1 LKRIIIHTLA
11 FFILKPFKGRSP
23 WIVSEIA
30 QAKNAIQFLNHYLEP
45 MPTFLSSLQT
55 KLKDF
60 IFLALLTG
68 FCLFTLSYQLG
79 EVPPYH
85 TDETF
90 YVISAKNMVLS
101 GDYLTPVFHEKKR
114 FAKPILYYWQVALS
128 YKIFGVSLVSAR
140 LWSVVLG
147 TLSALLVFL
156 LGRRLLSTPAAM
168 LATLILPSL
177 YLHFQISRWATT
189 DMTLNFFILCA
200 FYFFIK
206 AFQGESHRTRNYLLF
221 YFAMALGFLAKGPP
235 ALLIPALTITALLFI
250 RGDWKRFGEMRLL
263 SGLVILLLVDVP
275 WFAAMFALHGDEFM
289 NHILGSELRDRIV
302 HQTPFSFYYLGVFVR
317 YYLPW
322 SLFLIVA
329 LAALTH
335 NFKARILSFFDKD
348 NYALLFCFLWI
359 LIPLLLFTAFR
370 IEHSRYMLPASPAV
384 ALILGHYFTSLA
396 SSERGF
402 NRPLFKIPFYLTV
415 FIYFLLT
422 FAVAGGV
429 LIFQIES
436 SVPFRI
442 MFLPLFLA
450 VGPATL
456 ILLFVARRRIALI
469 VTLAVFQTLSLAF
482 IHGDAIP
489 FFSRYPMKKFAQEI
503 AQTASGEEIIGVYRL
518 GSHQSRM
525 EVLAGQYSKYIFTPE
540 QLHEFLATDK
550 KVYLVIREA
559 EWQEHFSDLPLPR
572 QSTDQIW
579 KKRRIDKKYL
589 TKVWEQGLD
598 FKQADLLEPIVL
610 FTNR

>member
-1 LKRIIIHTLA
+1 
-11 FFILKPFKGRSP
+11 
-23 WIVSEIA
+23 
-30 QAKNAIQFLNHYLEP
+30 

-55 KLKDF
+55 KFKDF

-68 FCLFTLSYQLG
+68 FCFFSLSYQLG

-90 YVISAKNMVLS
+90 YVLSAKNMLQS

-114 FAKPILYYWQVALS
+114 FAKPILYYWQVALA

-147 TLSALLVFL
+147 TLSAILVFL
-156 LGRRLLSTPAAM
+156 LGRRLLSTQAAI
-168 LATLILPSL
+168 LAALILPSI

-206 AFQGESHRTRNYLLF
+206 AFQEEVNRTRNYYLF
-221 YFAMALGFLAKGPP
+221 YLAMALGFLAKGPP
-235 ALLIPALTITALLFI
+235 AILIPALTISALLFI
-250 RGDWKRFGEMRLL
+250 HGDWKRFGEMRLL

-275 WFAAMFALHGDEFM
+275 WFAAMIWLHGDEFV
-289 NHILGSELRDRIV
+289 NHILGSELRDRV
-302 HQTPFSFYYLGVFVR
+302 LHQTPFSFYYLGVFVR

-322 SLFLIVA
+322 SLFLIFS

-348 NYALLFCFLWI
+348 NIALLFCFLWV
-359 LIPLLLFTAFR
+359 LIPLILFTAFR

-384 ALILGHYFTSLA
+384 ALLLGHYFTSLA

-402 NRPLFKIPFYLTV
+402 NRPLFKIPFYTTL

-429 LIFQIES
+429 LILQSES
-436 SVPFRI
+436 SAPFRI

-450 VGPATL
+450 VGPAIL
-456 ILLFVARRRIALI
+456 LLLFVARRRIALI
-469 VTLAVFQTLSLAF
+469 MTLAVFQTLSLSF

-489 FFSRYPMKKFAQEI
+489 FFNRYPMKNFAQEI
-503 AQTASGEEIIGVYRL
+503 AHTGSGEEIIGVYRL

-540 QLHEFLATDK
+540 QLDEFLTTDK
-550 KVYLVIREA
+550 KVYLVIRET
-559 EWQEHFSDLPLPR
+559 EWREHFSDLPLTR
-572 QSTDQIW
+572 LSSDQIW
-579 KKRRIDKKYL
+579 KKRRVDKKYL
-589 TKVWEQGLD
+589 TGLWEKGLD
-598 FKQADLLEPIVL
+598 FNKSDLLETIVL
-610 FTNR
+610 FSNQ

>member
-1 LKRIIIHTLA
+1 
-11 FFILKPFKGRSP
+11 
-23 WIVSEIA
+23 
-30 QAKNAIQFLNHYLEP
+30 

-55 KLKDF
+55 KFKNT

-68 FCLFTLSYQLG
+68 FCFFSLSYQLG

-90 YVISAKNMVLS
+90 YVLSAKNMLQS

-128 YKIFGVSLVSAR
+128 YKVFGINLVSAR

-147 TLSALLVFL
+147 TLSAVLVFL
-156 LGRRLLSTPAAM
+156 LGRRLLSTQAAM
-168 LATLILPSL
+168 LSALILPSI
-177 YLHFQISRWATT
+177 YLHFQLSRWATT

-206 AFQGESHRTRNYLLF
+206 AFQGEVNRTRNYFLF
-221 YFAMALGFLAKGPP
+221 YLAMALGFLAKGPP
-235 ALLIPALTITALLFI
+235 AILIPALTIAALLFI
-250 RGDWKRFGEMRLL
+250 RGDWKRFAEMRLL
-263 SGLVILLLVDVP
+263 SGLMILLLVDVP
-275 WFAAMFALHGDEFM
+275 WFAAMFALHGDEFL

-322 SLFLIVA
+322 SLFLIFS
-329 LAALTH
+329 LAVLNQ
-335 NFKARILSFFDKD
+335 NFKARILSFFDKE
-348 NYALLFCFLWI
+348 NYALLFLFLWI

-384 ALILGHYFTSLA
+384 ALILGHYFTRLA
-396 SSERGF
+396 NSERGF
-402 NRPLFKIPFYLTV
+402 NRPLFKIPFYLTLL
-415 FIYFLLT
+415 IYFLLT
-422 FAVAGGV
+422 AVVAAGV
-429 LIFQIES
+429 LFFQSES

-450 VGPATL
+450 VGPA
-456 ILLFVARRRIALI
+456 ILLVMFVIRRRMALI
-469 VTLAVFQTLSLAF
+469 MTLAVFQTLSLAL

-489 FFSRYPMKKFAQEI
+489 FFNRYPMKKFAQEI
-503 AQTASGEEIIGVYRL
+503 AQTGSGVEKIGVYRL

-525 EVLAGQYSKYIFTPE
+525 EVLTGQYSKYIFTPE
-540 QLHEFLATDK
+540 LLHEFLKTDK
-550 KVYLVIREA
+550 KVYLVIRET
-559 EWQEHFSDLPLPR
+559 EWQEHFADLPLIR
-572 QSTDQIW
+572 KSSDQIW
-579 KKRRIDKKYL
+579 KKRRVDKKYL
-589 TKVWEQGLD
+589 TEVWKKGLD
-598 FKQADLLEPIVL
+598 FKQSDLLETVIL
-610 FTNR
+610 FTNQ